1 MTPMNRL
8 RSSVL
13 LIAGLACLL
22 AGCRSGKV
30 LREDFSQLQRIE
42 IPEAGISFLV
52 PGDRSTLKSQSS
64 HTVSAYLNPVDEYPA
79 LGQDA
84 RFMMQLLF
92 TRENAVPVEPNRLNH
107 TRIVTSPNA
116 PGAYVKNV
124 IQCLSGE
131 YWYIE
136 ITVFRYS
143 IDGHEYFEED
153 IEIARRILDSV
164 ECIPI
169 ETSPDGGTEH

>member
-1 MTPMNRL
+1 MNPI
-8 RSSVL
+8 RSSAL
-13 LIAGLACLL
+13 LIAGLACLFT
-22 AGCRSGKV
+22 GCRSGKV
-30 LREDFSQLQRIE
+30 LREDFSELQRIE

-64 HTVSAYLNPVDEYPA
+64 HTISAYLNPVDEYPA

-92 TRENAVPVEPNRLNH
+92 TRETAIPKEPYHLDH
-107 TRIVTSPNA
+107 TRVVTGPEA
-116 PGAYVKNV
+116 PWADVKRV
-124 IQCLSGE
+124 TQCQSGE
-131 YWYIE
+131 YWYTKIS
-136 ITVFRYS
+136 VGRYS

-153 IEIARRILDSV
+153 IEIARRILESV

-169 ETSPDGGTEH
+169 ESTSGGTAAP